1 MNIEDI
7 RKIPITDFLA
17 RMDMSRRPGKGMNG
31 GIPPLIGKNGH
42 RRSG

>member
-17 RMDMSRRPGKGMNG
+17 RMGHEPTARKGMNG